1 MIAIKGNTEYTIEE
15 SEKKAYVENG
25 FDIYKDGKKIADG
38 QGKKVSFAEY
48 QKVKE
53 ELEKLRAKE
62 TNTEEV
68 DKLKAE
74 IVGLNTTIEAKDTE
88 IAKLNTE
95 IEAKDKEIAK
105 LKK

>member
-1 MIAIKGNTEYTIEE
+1 MIAVKGNTEYTIEE
-15 SEKKAYVENG
+15 AEKKAYIENG

-53 ELEKLRAKE
+53 ELEKLKAKA
-62 TNTEEV
+62 TNTEEQ

-74 IVGLNTTIEAKDTE
+74 IAKLNTTIETKDTE